1 MECRISSEETARM
14 AALHRYNILDTAPE
28 ESFDRITRLAKTVLQ
43 TPMVMVSLV
52 DADRQW
58 FKSRQGTDVT
68 ETARSISFCTHTI
81 QTDEPLIVPD
91 ALENPKFCNS
101 PLVLG
106 PPHVRFYIGVP
117 LIMHDGCRIG
127 ALCAVD
133 TKPRELSPE
142 HIAVLRDLARLVVD
156 EIELRQIATTD
167 SLTGVLTRRGFDIE
181 INREFKRAE
190 RHSHDLSLI
199 AVDIDHF
206 KKVND
211 TYGHPAGD
219 LVLKAV
225 AAQIKQMVRGEDF
238 VARLGG
244 EEFVVALPE
253 TNADQAM
260 VVAEKIREAIA
271 GATVQVHSVSIAVT
285 SSFGIACGNDQDED
299 WNMILKK
306 ADTALYDAKKTGRNK
321 CVRAGEQP
329 EARLVA

>member
-1 MECRISSEETARM
+1 MQCNIQNEEATRL
-14 AALHRYNILDTAPE
+14 AALQRYNILDTAPE
-28 ESFDRITRLAKTVLQ
+28 ESFDRITRLAKTVLG

-68 ETARSISFCTHTI
+68 ETPRSISFCTHTI
-81 QTDEPLIVPD
+81 KTDEPLIVPD
-91 ALENPKFCNS
+91 ALENPTFCNS
-101 PLVLG
+101 PLVQG

-117 LIMHDGCRIG
+117 LTMHDGCRIG

-167 SLTGVLTRRGFDIE
+167 SLTGALTRRGFDIE
-181 INREFKRAE
+181 INREFNRAE
-190 RHSHDLSLI
+190 RHNHDLSLI
-199 AVDIDHF
+199 AVDVDHF

-219 LVLKAV
+219 LVLKTV
-225 AAQIKQMVRGEDF
+225 AAQIKQAIRAEDF
-238 VARLGG
+238 MARMGG

-260 VVAEKIREAIA
+260 VVAEKIRQVIA
-271 GATVQVHSVSIAVT
+271 AATAQTQRGVIAVT
-285 SSFGIACGNDQDED
+285 ASFGVAGGNGSEED
-299 WNMILKK
+299 WNAILKN
-306 ADTALYDAKKTGRNK
+306 ADAALYEAKQTGRDK
-321 CVRAGEQP
+321 CVPYVEKP
-329 EARLVA
+329 KARLVA